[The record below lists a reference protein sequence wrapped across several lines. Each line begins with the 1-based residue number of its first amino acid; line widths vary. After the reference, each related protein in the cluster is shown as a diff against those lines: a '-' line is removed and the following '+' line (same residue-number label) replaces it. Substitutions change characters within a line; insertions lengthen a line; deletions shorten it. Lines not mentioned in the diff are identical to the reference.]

1 MNYKERGQNIAV
13 AIISDIEFSI
23 KNRQRLYVDVKIIY

>member
-13 AIISDIEFSI
+13 AIISDTEFSI
-23 KNRQRLYVDVKIIY
+23 KNSQRLYVDIKIIY